1 MIEQRQKIVAL
12 NLFLADLGLTGASFF
27 LAYVLRASFEIEGST
42 VMPVGVYIWMLALI
56 LPIWAVLLP
65 AFRVYSSRF
74 LQLKDQLVQ
83 LSKAIGLAW
92 VVMVAVLF
100 LLNHEATSRLIA
112 LFTLVINYGVLVS
125 YRLVLYALR
134 GWNWTSLRHVAII
147 GEGPAAASF
156 AQSIA
161 NHASW
166 GLKPIGVFPEE
177 RAREIIESGGIDDL
191 IFVVDRQRLD
201 PLEELFLLCEELGIT
216 ARIVLNLFPHSIAH
230 MDFDKLDG
238 FSLLTFSPTP
248 SDESLLFVRRLM
260 DVALS
265 IIIGI
270 LTLPLIGATVLAIK
284 LTSTGPVLFSQ
295 RRSGLHGRPF
305 IMYKFRSMIDDAEQR
320 RVELESIN
328 EMDGPVF
335 KSSLDPRITPIGKI
349 LRRFSIDEVPQLYNV
364 LKGDMSLVGPRP
376 PLLQEVERYKRWQR
390 RRLSMK
396 PGMTC
401 LWQITGRNQVGFDEW
416 MRLDLK
422 YIDNWSLLLDLKI
435 LIKTIPVV
443 LLGKGAL

>member
-1 MIEQRQKIVAL
+1 MIEERQKILAF
-12 NLFLADLGLTGASFF
+12 NLFLIDLSLTGASFF
-27 LAYVLRASFEIEGST
+27 LAYVLRASFEIEGFT
-42 VMPVGVYIWMLALI
+42 VMPIGVYIWLLALI

-65 AFRVYSSRF
+65 AFQVYSPRF
-74 LQLKDQLVQ
+74 LQLRDQLAQ

-92 VVMVAVLF
+92 VVMAAVLF
-100 LLNHEATSRLIA
+100 LLNQEATSRLIA
-112 LFTLVINYGVLVS
+112 VFALVLNYGVLVS
-125 YRLVLYALR
+125 YRLALYAIR
-134 GWNWTSLRHVAII
+134 GWNWTSVRHVAII
-147 GEGPAAASF
+147 GEGQAAMAF
-156 AQSIA
+156 ARSIDK
-161 NHASW
+161 HATW
-166 GLKPIGVFPEE
+166 GLKAIGIFPEDK
-177 RAREIIESGGIDDL
+177 AREIIEGGGIDEM

-201 PLEELFLLCEELGIT
+201 PLEGLFLLCEELGIT
-216 ARIVLNLFPHSIAH
+216 TRIVLNLFPHSIAH
-230 MDFDKLDG
+230 MNFHKLDG

-265 IIIGI
+265 ALIGV
-270 LTLPLIGATVLAIK
+270 LTLPLMGATVLAIK
-284 LTSTGPVLFSQ
+284 LTSPGPVLFSQ
-295 RRSGLHGRPF
+295 ERSGLHGRPF
-305 IMYKFRSMIDDAEQR
+305 VMYKFRSMIDDAEER
-320 RVELESIN
+320 RVALESIN

-335 KSSLDPRITPIGKI
+335 KSSIDPRITPIGKI
-349 LRRFSIDEVPQLYNV
+349 LRRFSIDEVPQLFNV

-376 PLLQEVERYKRWQR
+376 PLPQEVERYKRWQR

-401 LWQITGRNQVGFDEW
+401 LWQISGRNQVGFDEW

-443 LLGKGAL
+443 LLGKGAV